1 MDGNGGIKLEDITM
15 DFLALGLAPN
25 SEFVAKIAE
34 NVVMSKQGVL
44 QF

>member
-25 SEFVAKIAE
+25 SEFVAKISE
-34 NVVMSKQGVL
+34 DVGMGKQGVM